1 MIVPVELVLPVLPLT
16 AGVFDTQVLKHVML
30 AGPIVKLVLLLLV
43 GFSVVS
49 WAIIFLKVRLFKG
62 IERNQAGF
70 ARAFA
75 EGKSLS
81 VLYEQAEKGEKT
93 PLTEVFRAGYLE
105 LNRIQRERGEAT
117 RGETSQ
123 AGRTSPFPVEN
134 VQRAMYKTTH
144 EQVGGMEA
152 LLPFLATTGS
162 ATPFI
167 GLFGTVWGIMNAFS
181 GIATTGNASLATVAP
196 GIAEALVA
204 TAAGLGAAIPSV
216 IAYNY
221 FLTRIRTIHTRIDS
235 FTSEFI
241 NFLERKVDK
250 G

>member
-1 MIVPVELVLPVLPLT
+1 LIVPVELILPVIPVT
-16 AGVFDTQVLKHVML
+16 AGLFDTQVLKHVML
-30 AGPIVKLVLLLLV
+30 AGPIVKLVLLILI

-49 WAIIFLKVRLFKG
+49 WAIIFLKFRLFKG

-81 VLYEQAEKGEKT
+81 ALYEQSEKGEKS

-105 LNRIQRERGEAT
+105 LTRIQRERGEAAP
-117 RGETSQ
+117 G
-123 AGRTSPFPVEN
+123 GRTAPFPVEN
-134 VQRAMYKTTH
+134 VTRAMYKTTH
-144 EQVGGMEA
+144 EQVGGMED

-181 GIATTGNASLATVAP
+181 GIAATGNATLATVAP
-196 GIAEALVA
+196 GIAEALIA
-204 TAAGLGAAIPSV
+204 TAAGLAAAIPSV
-216 IAYNY
+216 MAYNY
-221 FLTRIRTIHTRIDS
+221 FLTRIRTVHTRIDS
-235 FTSEFI
+235 FTAEFI
-241 NFLERKVDK
+241 NFLERKVEK

>member
-1 MIVPVELVLPVLPLT
+1 VELVLPVIPLT

-30 AGPIVKLVLLLLV
+30 AGPIVKLVLLLLI

-49 WAIIFLKVRLFKG
+49 WAIIFLKFRLFKG

-81 VLYEQAEKGEKT
+81 ALYELAEQGEKS

-105 LNRIQRERGEAT
+105 LTRIQRERGEA
-117 RGETSQ
+117 SQ
-123 AGRTSPFPVEN
+123 GGRTAPFPVEN
-134 VQRAMYKTTH
+134 VYRAMYKTTH
-144 EQVGGMEA
+144 EQVGGMEN

-216 IAYNY
+216 IGYNY

-235 FTSEFI
+235 FTTEFI

>member
-1 MIVPVELVLPVLPLT
+1 MIVPVELVLPVIPLT

-30 AGPIVKLVLLLLV
+30 AGPIVKLVLVLLI

-49 WAIIFLKVRLFKG
+49 WAIIFLKFRLFKG

-81 VLYEQAEKGEKT
+81 VLYEQAEKEEKS

-105 LNRIQRERGEAT
+105 LTRIQRERGEGT
-117 RGETSQ
+117 QG
-123 AGRTSPFPVEN
+123 GRTAPFPVEN

-144 EQVGGMEA
+144 EQVGSMED

-181 GIATTGNASLATVAP
+181 GIATTGNATLATVAP

-204 TAAGLGAAIPSV
+204 TAAGLAAAIPSV
-216 IAYNY
+216 MAYNY
-221 FLTRIRTIHTRIDS
+221 FLTRIRTVHIRIES
-235 FTSEFI
+235 FTAEFI

>member
-1 MIVPVELVLPVLPLT
+1 LIVPVQLVLPVIPLT

-81 VLYEQAEKGEKT
+81 ALYEQAEKGKKS

-105 LNRIQRERGEAT
+105 LTRIQRERGEAAQ
-117 RGETSQ
+117 G
-123 AGRTSPFPVEN
+123 GRTSPFPVEN

-144 EQVGGMEA
+144 EQVGGMEE

-221 FLTRIRTIHTRIDS
+221 FLTRIRAIHGRIDS
-235 FTSEFI
+235 FTAEFI

>member
-1 MIVPVELVLPVLPLT
+1 LIVPVELVLPAIPLT
-16 AGVFDTQVLKHVML
+16 AGMFDTQVLKHVML
-30 AGPIVKLVLLLLV
+30 AGPIVKLVLLLLI

-49 WAIIFLKVRLFKG
+49 WAIIFLKFRLFKG
-62 IERNQAGF
+62 IERNQGGF

-75 EGKSLS
+75 EGKSMS
-81 VLYEQAEKGEKT
+81 ALYEQAEKGEKS

-105 LNRIQRERGEAT
+105 LTRIQRERGEAPQ
-117 RGETSQ
+117 G
-123 AGRTSPFPVEN
+123 GRTAPFPVEN
-134 VQRAMYKTTH
+134 VYRAMRKTTL
-144 EQVGGMEA
+144 EQVEGMEG

-181 GIATTGNASLATVAP
+181 GIATTGNATLATVAP

-204 TAAGLGAAIPSV
+204 TAAGLAAAIPSV

-221 FLTRIRTIHTRIDS
+221 FLTRIRTVHTRIDS
-235 FTSEFI
+235 FSSEFI

>member
-1 MIVPVELVLPVLPLT
+1 MIVPVELVLPVIPLT

-30 AGPIVKLVLLLLV
+30 AGPIVKLVLILLV

-81 VLYEQAEKGEKT
+81 VLYEQAEKGEKS
-93 PLTEVFRAGYLE
+93 PITEVFRAGYLE
-105 LNRIQRERGEAT
+105 LTRIQRERGEAAQ
-117 RGETSQ
+117 G
-123 AGRTSPFPVEN
+123 GRTSPFPVEN
-134 VQRAMYKTTH
+134 VQRAMYKATH
-144 EQVGGMEA
+144 EQVGSMEE

-221 FLTRIRTIHTRIDS
+221 FLTRIRAIHGRIDS
-235 FTSEFI
+235 FTAEFI

>member
-1 MIVPVELVLPVLPLT
+1 MIVPVELVLPVIPLT

-30 AGPIVKLVLLLLV
+30 AGPIVKLVLLLLI
-43 GFSVVS
+43 GFSVIS
-49 WAIIFLKVRLFKG
+49 WAIIFLKFRLFKG
-62 IERNQAGF
+62 IERNQGGF

-75 EGKSLS
+75 EGKSLTA
-81 VLYEQAEKGEKT
+81 LYEQAEKGEKS
-93 PLTEVFRAGYLE
+93 PLTEVYRAGYLE
-105 LNRIQRERGEAT
+105 LTRIQRERGEAPQ
-117 RGETSQ
+117 G
-123 AGRTSPFPVEN
+123 GRTAPFPVEN
-134 VQRAMYKTTH
+134 VYRAMNRTTY
-144 EQVGGMEA
+144 EQVDGMEN

-181 GIATTGNASLATVAP
+181 GIATTGNATLATVAP

-204 TAAGLGAAIPSV
+204 TAAGLAAAIPSV
-216 IAYNY
+216 MAYNY
-221 FLTRIRTIHTRIDS
+221 FLSRIRAIHTRINS

-241 NFLERKVDK
+241 NFLERKIEK

>member
-1 MIVPVELVLPVLPLT
+1 LEEVSLIVPVELVLPVIPVT
-16 AGVFDTQVLKHVML
+16 AGLFDTQVLKHVML

-43 GFSVVS
+43 GFSVIS
-49 WAIIFLKVRLFKG
+49 WAIIFLKFRLLGG

-81 VLYEQAEKGEKT
+81 ALYEQAEKGEKS
-93 PLTEVFRAGYLE
+93 PLTEVFRAGYME
-105 LNRIQRERGEAT
+105 LTRIQRERGEAAQ
-117 RGETSQ
+117 G
-123 AGRTSPFPVEN
+123 GRTGSFPVEN
-134 VQRAMYKTTH
+134 VYRAMNRTTH
-144 EQVGGMEA
+144 EQVSGMEN

-181 GIATTGNASLATVAP
+181 GIATTGNATLATVAP

-204 TAAGLGAAIPSV
+204 TAAGLAAAIPSV
-216 IAYNY
+216 MAYNY
-221 FLTRIRTIHTRIDS
+221 FLTRIRMIHTRVDS

>member
-1 MIVPVELVLPVLPLT
+1 LIVPVELVLPVIPLT
-16 AGVFDTQVLKHVML
+16 AGMFDTQVLKHVML
-30 AGPIVKLVLLLLV
+30 AGPVVKLVLLLLI

-49 WAIIFLKVRLFKG
+49 WAIIFLKFRLFKG

-75 EGKSLS
+75 EGKNLS
-81 VLYEQAEKGEKT
+81 SLYEQAEKGEKS

-105 LNRIQRERGEAT
+105 LTRIQRERGEAA
-117 RGETSQ
+117 RGEGAQS
-123 AGRTSPFPVEN
+123 GRAAPFPVEN
-134 VQRAMYKTTH
+134 VYRAMRKTTF
-144 EQVGGMEA
+144 EQVEGMEN

-181 GIATTGNASLATVAP
+181 GIAATGNATLATVAP

-204 TAAGLGAAIPSV
+204 TAAGLAAAIPAVMS
-216 IAYNY
+216 YNY
-221 FLTRIRTIHTRIDS
+221 FLSRIRGVHTRIDS

-241 NFLERKVDK
+241 NFLERKIDK

>member
-1 MIVPVELVLPVLPLT
+1 MIVPVELVLPVIPLT

-30 AGPIVKLVLLLLV
+30 AGPIVKLVLLLLI

-49 WAIIFLKVRLFKG
+49 WAIIFLKARLFKG
-62 IERNQAGF
+62 IERNQTGF

-81 VLYEQAEKGEKT
+81 ALYEQAERGDKS

-105 LNRIQRERGEAT
+105 LTRIQRERGEA
-117 RGETSQ
+117 SQ
-123 AGRTSPFPVEN
+123 GGRTSPFPIEN
-134 VQRAMYKTTH
+134 VYRAMYKTTH
-144 EQVGGMEA
+144 EQVGGMEE

-221 FLTRIRTIHTRIDS
+221 FLTRIRSIHTRIDS

>member
-1 MIVPVELVLPVLPLT
+1 VELVLPVIPVT
-16 AGVFDTQVLKHVML
+16 GGVFDTQVLKHVML
-30 AGPIVKLVLLLLV
+30 AGPVVKLVLLLLIA
-43 GFSVVS
+43 FSVVS

-62 IERNQAGF
+62 IERNQSGF

-81 VLYEQAEKGEKT
+81 ALYEQAEKGEKS
-93 PLTEVFRAGYLE
+93 PLTEVFRSGYLE
-105 LNRIQRERGEAT
+105 LTRIQRERGESA
-117 RGETSQ
+117 RGDASQ
-123 AGRTSPFPVEN
+123 GGHAAPFPVEN
-134 VQRAMYKTTH
+134 VYRSMRKTTI
-144 EQVGGMEA
+144 EQVEGMEG

-181 GIATTGNASLATVAP
+181 GIAATGNATLATVAP

-204 TAAGLGAAIPSV
+204 TAAGLAAAIPAVVS
-216 IAYNY
+216 YNY
-221 FLTRIRTIHTRIDS
+221 FLSRIRTVHTRIDS

-241 NFLERKVDK
+241 NFLERKIDK

>member
-1 MIVPVELVLPVLPLT
+1 MIVPVQLVLPVIPLT

-62 IERNQAGF
+62 IERNQGGF

-81 VLYEQAEKGEKT
+81 VLYEQAEKGEKS

-105 LNRIQRERGEAT
+105 LTRIQRERGEAAQ
-117 RGETSQ
+117 G
-123 AGRTSPFPVEN
+123 GRTSPFPVEN

-144 EQVGGMEA
+144 EQVGGMEE

-221 FLTRIRTIHTRIDS
+221 FLTRIRAIHGRIDS
-235 FTSEFI
+235 FTAEFI

>member
-1 MIVPVELVLPVLPLT
+1 MIVPVELVLPAIPLT
-16 AGVFDTQVLKHVML
+16 AGFFDTQVLKHVML
-30 AGPIVKLVLLLLV
+30 AGPIVKLVLLLLI

-49 WAIIFLKVRLFKG
+49 WAIIFLKFRLFKG

-81 VLYEQAEKGEKT
+81 ALYEQAEKGEKS

-105 LNRIQRERGEAT
+105 LTRIQRERGEAAQ
-117 RGETSQ
+117 G
-123 AGRTSPFPVEN
+123 GRTAPFPVEN
-134 VQRAMYKTTH
+134 VYRAMRKTTL
-144 EQVGGMEA
+144 EQVEGMEG

-181 GIATTGNASLATVAP
+181 GIATTGNATLATVAP

-204 TAAGLGAAIPSV
+204 TAAGLAAAIPSV